1 MVAATLDDGRA
12 TRNRVPKVTIDF
24 WIAQLLAVGLGG
36 AIANDLAFNLKLGL
50 VTTVWIMSIALVMAL
65 VLQFHQRRYVPW
77 VYWAAVVMASTV
89 GTLVSDNLAGK
100 LGMPIDVA
108 TVFLSIALA
117 LTFAFW
123 SLWEETLSI
132 HTIVT
137 ARREICYWLVVLISF
152 ALGTAVSDLVTEQ
165 YALGLPLSGLLYVA
179 AIAICWLL
187 YRLRVSSVFCFWLAY
202 IFMPPLGA
210 SLSDLLSQAR
220 VDRGLG
226 LGPTLTG
233 LLFLAGIIAIVTHMT
248 VSHNGEEHAFE
259 TL

>member
-12 TRNRVPKVTIDF
+12 TRNRVPKATIDF

-36 AIANDLAFNLKLGL
+36 AIADDLAFNLKLGL
-50 VTTVWIMSIALVMAL
+50 ATTAWIMSIALVMAL

-77 VYWAAVVMASTV
+77 VYWTAVVIASTV
-89 GTLVSDNLAGK
+89 GTLISDNLAGK

-108 TVFLSIALA
+108 TVFLSVALT

-132 HTIVT
+132 HTIIT
-137 ARREICYWLVVLISF
+137 ARREICYWLAVIISF
-152 ALGTAVSDLVTEQ
+152 ALGTAISDLVTEQ
-165 YALGLPLSGLLYVA
+165 YGLALPPIGLLYA
-179 AIAICWLL
+179 AAVAICWLL

-202 IFMPPLGA
+202 IVTRPLGA

-226 LGPTLTG
+226 LGSTLTSFI
-233 LLFLAGIIAIVTHMT
+233 FLAGIIAIVIHMT
-248 VSHNGEEHAFE
+248 MSHDGEEYAVE
-259 TL
+259 TH